1 MWVFK
6 YAANPDTRAGY
17 PPRRLRNLPYPSGR
31 PGAALADTGAKT
43 PEVPPRPITS
53 MPETAVVLF
62 SGAKQRLLST
72 IWVRRWKGRA
82 AGASSL
88 RARAAAMRRYNHD
101 MFTALEDRSK
111 EPRVRVGVALG
122 SGSARGWAHIGVLRA
137 LSEAGIEPEV
147 VAGTSIG
154 ALVGAAYVQGSLEQF
169 ESWVRELT
177 PRNVIRYMDLE
188 PFGRG
193 GLATVE
199 RLLQSLRPFMDDV
212 DIQALEKPFIAVA
225 TDLKTGRE
233 VWLDRGPLLAAVRAS
248 IALPGLL
255 TPVKRGER
263 WLVDGGLVNPVPVSV
278 CRALGAEV
286 VLGVNLNA
294 DVLGRRALARQSR
307 QEESDAESAPLGL
320 GGIADQLGASLRRG
334 TDSLIASLR
343 GSRPDTPHLFEVLA
357 GALNIMQDRI
367 TRSRAA
373 GDPPDVMLVPRLA
386 QLGLLEFHRAADAI
400 AEGRRSVERMLPALE
415 NALGITL

>member
-1 MWVFK
+1 M
-6 YAANPDTRAGY
+6 APENESSEAG
-17 PPRRLRNLPYPSGR
+17 
-31 PGAALADTGAKT
+31 
-43 PEVPPRPITS
+43 
-53 MPETAVVLF
+53 
-62 SGAKQRLLST
+62 
-72 IWVRRWKGRA
+72 
-82 AGASSL
+82 
-88 RARAAAMRRYNHD
+88 
-101 MFTALEDRSK
+101 
-111 EPRVRVGVALG
+111 VRVGVALG
-122 SGSARGWAHIGVLRA
+122 SGSARGWAHIGVLRE
-137 LSEAGIEPEV
+137 LSEAGIEPDV

-154 ALVGAAYVQGSLEQF
+154 ALVGAAYVRGSLEQL
-169 ESWVRELT
+169 ESWVRDLT
-177 PRNVIRYMDLE
+177 RRNVIRYMDLE

-212 DIQALEKPFIAVA
+212 DIQALEKPFTAVA

-233 VWLDRGPLLAAVRAS
+233 VWLDHGPLLAAVRAS

-255 TPVKRGER
+255 TPVKRGDR

-286 VLGVNLNA
+286 VIGVNLNA
-294 DVLGRRALARQSR
+294 DILGRRTLARQSR

-320 GGIADQLGASLRRG
+320 GGFADQLGASLRRG

-343 GSRPDTPHLFEVLA
+343 GSEPDTPHLFEVLA

-400 AEGRRSVERMLPALE
+400 AEGRHSVERMLPALE
-415 NALGITL
+415 NALSITL

>member
-1 MWVFK
+1 MAPV
-6 YAANPDTRAGY
+6 D
-17 PPRRLRNLPYPSGR
+17 
-31 PGAALADTGAKT
+31 
-43 PEVPPRPITS
+43 E
-53 MPETAVVLF
+53 
-62 SGAKQRLLST
+62 
-72 IWVRRWKGRA
+72 
-82 AGASSL
+82 
-88 RARAAAMRRYNHD
+88 
-101 MFTALEDRSK
+101 SK
-111 EPRVRVGVALG
+111 ERRVRVGVALG

-154 ALVGAAYVQGSLEQF
+154 ALVGAAYVRGSLEQL
-169 ESWVRELT
+169 EGWVRDLT
-177 PRNVIRYMDLE
+177 RRNVIRYMDLE

-212 DIQALEKPFIAVA
+212 DIRALEKPFIAVA

-233 VWLDRGPLLAAVRAS
+233 VWLDHGPLLAAVRAS

-255 TPVKRGER
+255 TPVKRGDR

-286 VLGVNLNA
+286 VIGVNLNA
-294 DVLGRRALARQSR
+294 DILGRRALARQIR

-320 GGIADQLGASLRRG
+320 GGIADQLGARLRRG
-334 TDSLIASLR
+334 TDSLITSLR
-343 GSRPDTPHLFEVLA
+343 GSEPDTPHLFEVLA

-386 QLGLLEFHRAADAI
+386 QLGLLDFHQAADAI